1 MTTCRSLTLG
11 ILANLGAVTTRT
23 SALLAASAG
32 AAGALGARALFVRLL
47 LAKFRRDLKRLNE
60 GDYRPLLAGYADDAV
75 LVFNDG
81 AHRWAGEH
89 RGKAAIERFLQ
100 EFTGAGLRGELR
112 DLHVAGPPWALTMMV
127 RFDDSATGPD
137 GEELYHNRVA
147 MLVHT
152 RRGKI
157 VRHED
162 FYEDTSRIDA
172 LERRL
177 TELGITPVA
186 AGNPAWSG

>member
-1 MTTCRSLTLG
+1 
-11 ILANLGAVTTRT
+11 VTTRT

-32 AAGALGARALFVRLL
+32 AAGALGARALFIRAL

-100 EFTGAGLRGELR
+100 EFTGAGLRGELG
-112 DLHVAGPPWALTMMV
+112 DVHIAGPPWALTMMV
-127 RFDDSATGPD
+127 RFDDRATAPN
-137 GEELYHNRVA
+137 GEELYRNRVV

-157 VRHED
+157 VRQED
-162 FYEDTSRIDA
+162 FYEDTARIDA
-172 LERRL
+172 LDRRL

-186 AGNPAWSG
+186 AGTPASSG